1 MGTGRGNCPPGRKA
15 VSMAKR
21 AFRRGEKK
29 YVYRAA
35 WRRGLAAALDA
46 VGTWLVQVLTLGRGL
61 HFDSGIL
68 DHPQD
73 ILVIRLDH
81 LGDVLF
87 LRPCL
92 LAIRSHF
99 PRAKITVLTSRGGAE
114 LLSGDRYVDQL
125 LTWEAPWFARGPVPA
140 GQPSF
145 WQLARQLRRKNFDI
159 SLDPRGDLRH
169 HLLAYLAGVRV
180 RVGYGITGG
189 GFLLHCQRPLQPA
202 CHEVERNLLLAALVG
217 VEPVVERYVPMNL
230 TDEDLHYGQ
239 SVWSSPAKRVVFHP
253 AAGDPAKRW
262 PLNRL
267 IEICDALERQGCE
280 LILVGSAQDHFAAQ
294 TLANACTRP
303 PRVLAGVTSLAQL
316 IAVISSAQVLVGSD
330 SGPAH
335 MAMTQGVPAVMLWSQ
350 TNEPE
355 EWGPWGRG
363 VQAVV
368 VRNAEGEH
376 AVHHAVAAVKHFLTS
391 APLRKNL

>member
-1 MGTGRGNCPPGRKA
+1 
-15 VSMAKR
+15 MAKNS
-21 AFRRGEKK
+21 FRRGEKK

-35 WRRGLAAALDA
+35 WRRGLAEVLDA
-46 VGTWLVQVLTLGRGL
+46 VGEFAVRVLTLGRGL
-61 HFDSGIL
+61 RFDPALL
-68 DHPQD
+68 DHPQE

-92 LAIRSHF
+92 LALRSHF

-114 LLSGDRYVDQL
+114 LLQGDRYVDHV
-125 LTWEAPWFARGPVPA
+125 LTWEAPWFARGGAPA
-140 GQPSF
+140 DPLSF
-145 WQLARQLRRKNFDI
+145 WQLAGQLRRKRFDI

-169 HLLAYLAGVRV
+169 HLLTWLAGVRL
-180 RVGYGITGG
+180 RVGYGVTGG
-189 GFLLHCQRPLQPA
+189 GFLLHRQRPLPLA
-202 CHEVERNLLLAALVG
+202 RHEVERNLQLAALLG
-217 VEPVVERYVPMNL
+217 VEPVVERYVPLNL
-230 TDEDLHYGQ
+230 AEEDLHYGQ
-239 SVWSSPAKRVVFHP
+239 SVWSSPVKRVVFHP

-280 LILVGSAQDHFAAQ
+280 VILVGSAQDHFAAQ
-294 TLANACTRP
+294 TLANACAHP
-303 PRVLAGVTSLAQL
+303 PRVLAGVTTLPQL
-316 IAVISSAQVLVGSD
+316 IAVIASAHVLVGSD

-335 MAMTQGVPAVMLWSQ
+335 MAITQGVPTVMLWSQ

-368 VRNAEGEH
+368 VRDADNEH
-376 AVHHAVAAVKHFLTS
+376 AVHHAVAAVKHFLG
-391 APLRKNL
+391 AGPLRKNS